1 MITVLLAD
9 DHSIVRQGLR
19 RLLEDCAD
27 IAIIGEASNGQEAVR
42 LIRQEQPDVVVMDL
56 SMPNLDGIEATKQ
69 IVSEGLKTRVVI
81 LTMHAT
87 EEYAARL
94 LQAGAQGFVGKAAFG
109 EEVVEAIRKVAAGEC
124 YVPSAL
130 SRELPKRYA
139 RHQGDTSPLQTLS
152 DRELQVLKRL
162 AEGRGIREIAEELH
176 LSIKTIETYRA
187 RLATKLE
194 LKTTA
199 DLVRFALRCGVI
211 ADAW

>member
-9 DHSIVRQGLR
+9 DHAIVRQGLR
-19 RLLEDCAD
+19 RLLEDCRD
-27 IAIIGEASNGQEAVR
+27 IEIIGEASNGHEALR
-42 LIRQEQPDVVVMDL
+42 FIRQAQPNVVLMDL
-56 SMPNLDGIEATKQ
+56 SMPGLDGIETTKQ
-69 IVSEGLKTRVVI
+69 IMSEGLKTKIVI

-94 LQAGAQGFVGKAAFG
+94 LQAGAQGFVGKEAFG
-109 EEVVEAIRKVAAGEC
+109 DEVVEAIRQVAAGKC
-124 YVPSAL
+124 YLPSAL

-139 RHQGDTSPLQTLS
+139 RHQNDASPLQALS

-162 AEGRGIREIAEELH
+162 AEGCGIRAIAEELH
-176 LSIKTIETYRA
+176 LSVKTIETYRT
-187 RLATKLE
+187 RLGTKLD

>member
-9 DHSIVRQGLR
+9 DHAIVRQGLR
-19 RLLEDCAD
+19 RLLEDCRD
-27 IAIIGEASNGQEAVR
+27 IEIIGEASNGHEALR
-42 LIRQEQPDVVVMDL
+42 FIRQAQPNVVLMDL
-56 SMPNLDGIEATKQ
+56 SMPGLDGIETTKQ
-69 IVSEGLKTRVVI
+69 IMSEGLKTKIVI

-94 LQAGAQGFVGKAAFG
+94 LQAGAQGFVGKEAFG
-109 EEVVEAIRKVAAGEC
+109 DEVVEAIRQVAAGKC
-124 YVPSAL
+124 YLPSAL

-139 RHQGDTSPLQTLS
+139 RHQNDASPLQTLS

-162 AEGRGIREIAEELH
+162 AEGCGIRAIAEELH
-176 LSIKTIETYRA
+176 LSVKTIETYRT
-187 RLATKLE
+187 RLGAKLD

>member
-9 DHSIVRQGLR
+9 DHGIVRQGLR
-19 RLLEDCAD
+19 RLLEDCRD
-27 IAIIGEASNGQEAVR
+27 IQIVGEASNGHEALRLVR
-42 LIRQEQPDVVVMDL
+42 QHQPDVVVLDL
-56 SMPNLDGIEATKQ
+56 SMPGLDGIETTKQ
-69 IVSEGLKTRVVI
+69 LVSEKLKTRVII

-94 LQAGAQGFVGKAAFG
+94 LQAGAQGFVGKEAFG
-109 EEVVEAIRKVAAGEC
+109 DEVVEAIRSVAAGDC
-124 YVPSAL
+124 YLPAAL
-130 SRELPKRYA
+130 SREMPKRYA
-139 RHQGDTSPLQTLS
+139 RHQGETSPLQTLS

-162 AEGRGIREIAEELH
+162 AEGRGSREIADELH
-176 LSIKTIETYRA
+176 LSVKTIETYRA
-187 RLATKLE
+187 RLSTKLE

>member
-1 MITVLLAD
+1 VITVVLAD
-9 DHSIVRQGLR
+9 DHAIVRQGLR
-19 RLLEDCAD
+19 RLLEDCRD
-27 IAIIGEASNGQEAVR
+27 IEIIGEANNGHEALRV
-42 LIRQEQPDVVVMDL
+42 IRQAAPDVVVMDL
-56 SMPNLDGIEATKQ
+56 SMPGLDGIETTKQ
-69 IVSEGLKTRVVI
+69 IASEGLKTKIVI

-94 LQAGAQGFVGKAAFG
+94 LQAGAQGFVGKEAFG
-109 EEVVEAIRKVAAGEC
+109 DEVVEAIRQVAAGEC
-124 YVPSAL
+124 YLPSAL

-162 AEGRGIREIAEELH
+162 AEGCGIRAIAEELH
-176 LSIKTIETYRA
+176 LSVKTIETYRT
-187 RLATKLE
+187 RLGAKLD

-211 ADAW
+211 ADTW

>member
-9 DHSIVRQGLR
+9 DHAIVRQGLR
-19 RLLEDCAD
+19 RLLEDCHD
-27 IAIIGEASNGQEAVR
+27 IEIIGEANNGHEALR
-42 LIRQEQPDVVVMDL
+42 LIRQAAPDVVVMDL
-56 SMPNLDGIEATKQ
+56 SMPGLDGIETTKQ
-69 IVSEGLKTRVVI
+69 ITSEGLKTKIVI

-94 LQAGAQGFVGKAAFG
+94 LQAGAQGFVGKEAFG
-109 EEVVEAIRKVAAGEC
+109 DEVVEAIRQVAAGEC
-124 YVPSAL
+124 YLPSAL

-162 AEGRGIREIAEELH
+162 AEGCGIRAIAEELH
-176 LSIKTIETYRA
+176 LSVKTIETYRT
-187 RLATKLE
+187 RLGTKLD